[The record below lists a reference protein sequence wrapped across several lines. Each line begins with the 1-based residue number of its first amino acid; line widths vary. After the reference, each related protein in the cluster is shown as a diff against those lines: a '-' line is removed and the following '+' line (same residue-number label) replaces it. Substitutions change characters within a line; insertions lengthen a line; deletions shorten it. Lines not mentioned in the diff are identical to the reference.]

1 MLSFVRRYLDSPEQP
16 VVLVVRLGAPRSEV
30 DTGGERMSTT
40 TVTTT
45 QVYQLY
51 IKARPEQIWEAITNP
66 DLTQKY
72 FFGGR
77 VELDGDRRRAYGP
90 DGSLWGTRRSSSRT
104 RHAASCTAGARST
117 TRSSQRRSRA
127 A

>member
-1 MLSFVRRYLDSPEQP
+1 
-16 VVLVVRLGAPRSEV
+16 
-30 DTGGERMSTT
+30 MSTT

-45 QVYQLY
+45 QMYQLY
-51 IKARPEQIWEAITNP
+51 IKATPEQIWEAITNP

-90 DGSLWGTRRSSSRT
+90 DGSLWGDEAIVEQDPPHRLVHGWSSHTS
-104 RHAASCTAGARST
+104 
-117 TRSSQRRSRA
+117 RSSQRRSRA
-127 A
+127 ARRGRSSPRRADSRS